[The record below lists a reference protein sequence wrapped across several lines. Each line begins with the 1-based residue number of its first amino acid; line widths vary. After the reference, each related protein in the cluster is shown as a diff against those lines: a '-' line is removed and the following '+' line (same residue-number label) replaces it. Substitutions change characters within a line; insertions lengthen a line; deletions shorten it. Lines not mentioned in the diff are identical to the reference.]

1 MINAAK
7 NLITA
12 TLLAI
17 TDLRPIDWDSGKRLP
32 ITIEECSEC
41 ERCGRLHAVVWTVEV
56 TETGK
61 PPRVF
66 NVGSTCG
73 KRMVAE
79 GLLPEFDKIELRE
92 ARKAKRTREQEEIDA
107 KLAEIGKVV
116 ADKAAELM
124 AAGEPEIVRLPD
136 VPAVD
141 STDKPV
147 MVMGMGDASVWCL
160 HGQFDDERER
170 WLRRSWT
177 NNRIK
182 EAAADMDIPGMFSLW
197 QVVNS
202 ARSILVNRKG

>member
-17 TDLRPIDWDSGKRLP
+17 TDLRPIDWNSGKRLP
-32 ITIEECSEC
+32 ITVEECSEC

-56 TETGK
+56 TEPGK

-92 ARKAKRTREQEEIDA
+92 ARKAKRTREQAEVDT
-107 KLAEIGKVV
+107 KLEEIGKAVS
-116 ADKAAELM
+116 ARAKELM
-124 AAGEPEIVRLPD
+124 SAGEPEPVRLPD
-136 VPAVD
+136 VPAID

-147 MVMGMGDASVWCL
+147 MVMGMGDASVWCPF
-160 HGQFDDERER
+160 GPFDEERKR
-170 WLRRSWT
+170 TLRRSWVD
-177 NNRIK
+177 NRIK
-182 EAAADMDIPGMFSLW
+182 EAAEEIGYPGMFSFW
-197 QVVNS
+197 QVVNA
-202 ARSILVNRKG
+202 ARTALKNIS

>member
-17 TDLRPIDWDSGKRLP
+17 TDLRPIDWDSGKRMA
-32 ITIEECSEC
+32 ITDDECSEC

-56 TETGK
+56 DEPGK

-92 ARKAKRTREQEEIDA
+92 ARKAKRTREQAEVDGKLEEIA
-107 KLAEIGKVV
+107 NEV
-116 ADKAAELM
+116 ADKAAELIDQ
-124 AAGEPEIVRLPD
+124 GEPEPERRPD
-136 VPAVD
+136 KKRWSDDDAI
-141 STDKPV
+141 
-147 MVMGMGDASVWCL
+147 MVWGMGDASVWCPF
-160 HGQFDDERER
+160 GPFDEERKR
-170 WLRRSWT
+170 TLRRSWVD
-177 NNRIK
+177 NRIK
-182 EAAADMDIPGMFSLW
+182 EAAEEIGYPGMFSFW
-197 QVVNS
+197 EVVNA
-202 ARSILVNRKG
+202 ARTALKNFS